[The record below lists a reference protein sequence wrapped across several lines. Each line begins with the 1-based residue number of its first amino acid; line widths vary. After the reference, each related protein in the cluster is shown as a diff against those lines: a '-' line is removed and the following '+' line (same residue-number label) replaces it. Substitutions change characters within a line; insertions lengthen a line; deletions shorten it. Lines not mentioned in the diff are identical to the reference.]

1 MIIKDFLET
10 RQDKVSLSIIYS
22 DKNFLVREINS
33 NMIAKNFIDITDNP
47 NTSYVETTLKIPVK
61 PIVEESI
68 VEEIENGDQE
78 LTQEEIA
85 AMLEEVF

>member
-78 LTQEEIA
+78 LTDEE
-85 AMLEEVF
+85 AMELIKEVF

>member
-33 NMIAKNFIDITDNP
+33 NMIAENFIDITDNP
-47 NTSYVETTLKIPVK
+47 NTAYVETTLKISVK
-61 PIVEESI
+61 PIVEDSI

-78 LTQEEIA
+78 LTQDEIA

>member
-1 MIIKDFLET
+1 MIITEFIRT
-10 RQDKVSLSIIYS
+10 RTDGVALYKVYS
-22 DKNFLVREINS
+22 DEKVYIKNQLTGAIDT
-33 NMIAKNFIDITDNP
+33 MIIDIEN
-47 NTSYVETTLKIPVK
+47 NLKNYVETTLKIPVK

-78 LTQEEIA
+78 LTQEEVT

>member
-68 VEEIENGDQE
+68 VEEIENGEQE